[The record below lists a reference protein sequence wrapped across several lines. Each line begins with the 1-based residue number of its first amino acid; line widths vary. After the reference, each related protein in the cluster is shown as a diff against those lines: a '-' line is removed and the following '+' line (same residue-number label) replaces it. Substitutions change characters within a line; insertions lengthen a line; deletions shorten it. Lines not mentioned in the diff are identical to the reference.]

1 MKEIICFF
9 FFRWR
14 KLKKQQKRKQRN
26 YKQEKLVPMMASA
39 TKKNYQTPWN
49 NFKDAQSIIQC
60 SAKFSKEVGTRITL
74 TEDMNN

>member
-1 MKEIICFF
+1 
-9 FFRWR
+9 
-14 KLKKQQKRKQRN
+14 
-26 YKQEKLVPMMASA
+26 MMASA